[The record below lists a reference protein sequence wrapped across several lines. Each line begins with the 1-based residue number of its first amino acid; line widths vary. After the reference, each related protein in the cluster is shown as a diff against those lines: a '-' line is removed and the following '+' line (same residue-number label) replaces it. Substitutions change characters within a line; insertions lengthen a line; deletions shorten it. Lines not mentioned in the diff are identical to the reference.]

1 MTPQEGQGWGTWL
14 TVGAQE
20 GGSGMEARGCSR
32 RRMDGQDTGNRKNK
46 MEKEGKIM
54 IRKPQLNDKITQKT
68 PIKATTEG
76 LGGAREGKRR
86 GARASKRAQ

>member
-1 MTPQEGQGWGTWL
+1 
-14 TVGAQE
+14 
-20 GGSGMEARGCSR
+20 
-32 RRMDGQDTGNRKNK
+32 MDGQDTGNRKNK

-76 LGGAREGKRR
+76 LGSAREKAREGEPGPAR
-86 GARASKRAQ
+86 GLSRERGLCQALSSTPSTQG